1 MAVVLQPGSLRPSL
15 QTVRAAT
22 DHGASMALLIV
33 VCCCC
38 HSASFGGGPNR
49 RMFTM
54 NWYAAHN
61 QSEAHKVAA
70 KLCNGCPRKAGS
82 DEDHFIGR
90 VHATACTHVFWGP
103 LLTPAARCVAELARL
118 RAAGLLRVVAAGAAA
133 HHRWASRALGG
144 VRGRDRRVTRRHDG
158 VGLGIGCGVSAAA
171 PFASSL
177 RRSKRRCCPGSGLRS
192 SRT

>member
-1 MAVVLQPGSLRPSL
+1 
-15 QTVRAAT
+15 
-22 DHGASMALLIV
+22 MALLIV

-90 VHATACTHVFWGP
+90 VHATAF
-103 LLTPAARCVAELARL
+103 
-118 RAAGLLRVVAAGAAA
+118 
-133 HHRWASRALGG
+133 
-144 VRGRDRRVTRRHDG
+144 
-158 VGLGIGCGVSAAA
+158 
-171 PFASSL
+171 F
-177 RRSKRRCCPGSGLRS
+177 
-192 SRT
+192 